1 MKKVAIIKDLFRNT
15 PHVVISDNDGIIES
29 KSLTEYGRQIIAESY
44 ISADIEQIALPEGFV
59 CTGFKSVT
67 PSIEKML
74 SSFASQTI
82 ETKSLGQDYVNEKP
96 SQTLRM
102 FSERHANNVT
112 SEDKPSSEL
121 SIAKFSSIESKMNV
135 IDYKARQFKVT
146 SRISSIISPIKS
158 GKFGFDTTKS
168 AFVPRKNNSISLL
181 ASEIAEKSVSESLMG
196 RFLSDDGKRD
206 KTKAKRRLK
215 RRARNL
221 SPVVDGQ
228 KMPSGKKRI
237 TISIKSKLG

>member
-15 PHVVISDNDGIIES
+15 PHVVISDNDGVIES
-29 KSLTEYGRQIIAESY
+29 KSLTEYGKRIVAESS

-74 SSFASQTI
+74 GSFASDAI
-82 ETKSLGQDYVNEKP
+82 ETKSLKQNYVTEKP
-96 SQTLRM
+96 SQAFRM
-102 FSERHANNVT
+102 FSNRHT
-112 SEDKPSSEL
+112 STELSENKPSSEL
-121 SIAKFSSIESKMNV
+121 SIAKFSSVESKMNA
-135 IDYKARQFKVT
+135 IDYKARQFEVA

-168 AFVPRKNNSISLL
+168 AFVPRKNNAISLL
-181 ASEIAEKSVSESLMG
+181 ASEIAEKSVPESMMG

-206 KTKAKRRLK
+206 RTTARRRLK

-221 SPVVDGQ
+221 SPVIDGK
-228 KMPSGKKRI
+228 KMLSGKQRI